1 MGSNPIGGTNFSNSQ
16 EVIIV
21 GVNIYVAANTA
32 WSFFQNN
39 KDRLSKEM
47 VIIAENTDTQYA
59 VYLTEDNSLPLLSVC
74 KGDAKPEYEECVP
87 TETGC
92 NEAAKRLYTQYL
104 FPVMIV
110 DEKKCPSGT
119 QEEPED
125 LTRQD
130 MEDAQYERE
139 DELALALCD
148 FLSVVLQE
156 SEDDSPEIADAYG
169 AGFISDVLDHFL
181 EYLALEQCL
190 PIYRPMIIT
199 DEETGCEVYTEFPY
213 EDDAGYPVDE
223 DEFSGGFW
231 DDIKGGGL
239 K

>member
-1 MGSNPIGGTNFSNSQ
+1 MGSSPIGSTNFSNSQ

-21 GVNIYVAANTA
+21 GVHIYVAANTA

-39 KDRLSKEM
+39 KGRLSKEM
-47 VIIAENTDTQYA
+47 VVIAENTDTQYA
-59 VYLTEDNSLPLLSVC
+59 VYLTEDNASPLLSVC
-74 KGDAKPEYEECVP
+74 KGDAKPEYEECVL

-110 DEKKCPSGT
+110 DKKKCSSET
-119 QEEPED
+119 QEESED

-139 DELALALCD
+139 DELTLALCD

-169 AGFISDVLDHFL
+169 TGFISDVLDHFL

-213 EDDAGYPVDE
+213 EDDAGYPVDD
-223 DEFSGGFW
+223 DEFSSGFW

>member
-1 MGSNPIGGTNFSNSQ
+1 MG
-16 EVIIV
+16 VH
-21 GVNIYVAANTA
+21 IYVAANTA
-32 WSFFQNN
+32 WAFFQNH

-47 VIIAENTDTQYA
+47 VIVAENTDTQYA
-59 VYLTEDNSLPLLSVC
+59 VYLTEDNALPLFSVC
-74 KGDAKPEYEECVP
+74 KGDAKPEYEECAL

-92 NEAAKRLYTQYL
+92 NEVAKRLYTQYL
-104 FPVMIV
+104 FPVTII
-110 DEKKCPSGT
+110 DGGKCSP
-119 QEEPED
+119 ELAEAELED

-130 MEDAQYERE
+130 MEDAEYERE
-139 DELALALCD
+139 DELTLALCD

-156 SEDDSPEIADAYG
+156 SEGDSPEIMDTYG
-169 AGFISDVLDHFL
+169 ETFVNEVLDHFL

-213 EDDAGYPVDE
+213 EDDAGYPVGD
-223 DEFSGGFW
+223 DEFDGSFC